1 MSENADKFTGRSE
14 DYVKY
19 RPSYPDAL
27 LEAISD
33 RCPLRAGTMVA
44 DVGAG
49 TGIFSEALLERGCTV
64 LSVEPNADMRNAAS
78 DYLRKFGNALVLPGT
93 GEATGLVPQSVDLVT
108 VAQAFHWMSPSDTRT
123 EFSRILKP
131 GGWVALLWNERDVTT
146 PFGAAYEKALTV
158 CPTHSTH
165 SHSTIVGAGQLE
177 AFFEPSGC
185 ELLTFK
191 NPQQLSLQ
199 ELLGRLR
206 STSYAPAPDDPLYEP
221 LIENVTDIFNDH
233 ADGGEITFAYDT
245 RLYIGQLA

>member
-1 MSENADKFTGRSE
+1 MIDEQGRVGPVGNDSARGGSSPSSSHTMRRL
-14 DYVKY
+14 DPGRPSPGVKY

-78 DYLRKFGNALVLPGT
+78 DHLRKFGNALVLPGT

-158 CPTHSTH
+158 CPTHSTY

-191 NPQQLSLQ
+191 NPPTT
-199 ELLGRLR
+199 ELAGAIGAVALYLLRARPGR
-206 STSYAPAPDDPLYEP
+206 SA
-221 LIENVTDIFNDH
+221 V
-233 ADGGEITFAYDT
+233 
-245 RLYIGQLA
+245 